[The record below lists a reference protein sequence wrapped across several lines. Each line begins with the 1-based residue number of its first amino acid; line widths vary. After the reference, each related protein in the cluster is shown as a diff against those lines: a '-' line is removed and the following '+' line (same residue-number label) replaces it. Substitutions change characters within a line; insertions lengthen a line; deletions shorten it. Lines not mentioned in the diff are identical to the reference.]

1 MNAAW
6 NLRRKRDI
14 TIMAKNEKKSFVKG
28 AFILGVAGL
37 ICKVIGAF
45 FRIPLYNML
54 GDGMQY
60 YEAVYPYYST
70 LLVISSAGLPT
81 AISRMVAEHTAVGD
95 ILGAKRVFRK
105 SQILLLI
112 IGLVTTALMY
122 FGADFLARTTV
133 GPLAA
138 PSFRV
143 MSPALLIVSVM
154 CSYRGY
160 LQGLQQMTGTAMSQL
175 AEQAGKLLIG
185 LYLASK
191 WMTKGLEFGAMGAV
205 AGVTIS
211 ELIALLV
218 VGGFYLFRKRDI
230 ELMQPDSDA
239 ATVSDRHIIR
249 GLLAIAIP
257 VTIGASIMPITGIAD
272 ASLIKSTLMSIGF
285 DEAAASMRY
294 VALRSNVTNII
305 NMPAVLT
312 IALAMSLVP
321 AISAARTA
329 KDQKTIN
336 TVSAMGIK
344 LAMFI
349 GIPCAVGLFALS
361 APVIDLLYTID
372 DQRLAIASALMR
384 TSAIGVIF
392 LSLVQALTG
401 ILQGAGKQH
410 IPVINLVIGGV
421 VKVVLML
428 TLMRNPHIEI
438 QGAAISTT
446 ACYIVAGVLDAIYLI
461 RYTKLKLNVMDTFVK
476 PIIAALI
483 MGGTAYFSY
492 MLIHSFVHS
501 NTIATAGAILIGV
514 ALYLAG
520 VLAMR
525 MFSEE
530 DLTFIPGGSILA
542 KLQSRKR

>member
-1 MNAAW
+1 MV
-6 NLRRKRDI
+6 
-14 TIMAKNEKKSFVKG
+14 KNEKKSFVKG
-28 AFILGVAGL
+28 AFILGAAGL
-37 ICKVIGAF
+37 ICKIIGAF

-81 AISRMVAEHTAVGD
+81 AISRMVAERTAIGD
-95 ILGAKRVFRK
+95 IMGAKRVFRK
-105 SQILLLI
+105 SQILLFG
-112 IGLVTTALMY
+112 IGIVTMALMY

-143 MSPALLIVSVM
+143 MSPALLIVSLM

-175 AEQAGKLLIG
+175 AEQAGKLAIG
-185 LYLASK
+185 LYLAAR
-191 WMTKGLEFGAMGAV
+191 WMPRGLEYGAMGAV
-205 AGVTIS
+205 AGVTLS
-211 ELIALLV
+211 ELLALLV

-230 ELMQPDSDA
+230 EMSASLESAETSDKG
-239 ATVSDRHIIR
+239 IIR

-285 DEAAASMRY
+285 SEAAASMRY

-329 KDQKTIN
+329 KDQKTIH

-361 APVIDLLYTID
+361 APVIDLLYSID
-372 DQRLAIASALMR
+372 AERLSIASALMR
-384 TSAIGVIF
+384 TSAVGVIF
-392 LSLVQALTG
+392 LSLVQTLTG

-410 IPVINLVIGGV
+410 IPVINLFIGGV

-428 TLMRNPHIEI
+428 TLMRNPQIEI

-446 ACYIVAGVLDAIYLI
+446 ACYTVAGVLDAIFLI

-476 PIIAALI
+476 PIVAALI
-483 MGGTAYFSY
+483 MGAAAYYGYS
-492 MLIHSFVHS
+492 LIYAKVAS
-501 NTIATAGAILIGV
+501 NTIATAGAILVGFV
-514 ALYLAG
+514 LYLIC
-520 VLAMR
+520 VLWMR
-525 MFSEE
+525 MFTEE
-530 DLTFIPGGSILA
+530 DLAFIPGGSILA
-542 KLQSRKR
+542 KLQFRRK

>member
-1 MNAAW
+1 
-6 NLRRKRDI
+6 
-14 TIMAKNEKKSFVKG
+14 MAKNDKKSFVKG
-28 AFILGVAGL
+28 AVILGAAGL

-81 AISRMVAEHTAVGD
+81 AISRMVAERSAIGD
-95 ILGAKRVFRK
+95 MAGAKRVFRK
-105 SQILLLI
+105 SQLLLTI
-112 IGLVTTALMY
+112 IGLITFALMY
-122 FGADFLARTTV
+122 FGADILARSTV

-138 PSFRV
+138 PSFRM

-175 AEQAGKLLIG
+175 AEQAGKLAIG
-185 LYLASK
+185 LYLAAR
-191 WMTKGLEFGAMGAV
+191 WMPRGLEYGAMGAV

-211 ELIALLV
+211 ELLALIV
-218 VGGFYLFRKRDI
+218 VGAFYLFRKRDL
-230 ELMQPDSDA
+230 ELQEMQISEPI
-239 ATVSDRHIIR
+239 SDRAIIR

-257 VTIGASIMPITGIAD
+257 VTIGASIMPITGILD
-272 ASLIKSTLMSIGF
+272 ASLIKSTLISIGF

-294 VALRSNVTNII
+294 VALRSNVINII

-329 KDQKTIN
+329 KDQKAIH

-361 APVIDLLYTID
+361 APVIDLLYNID

-384 TSAIGVIF
+384 TSAVGVIF
-392 LSLVQALTG
+392 LSLVQTLTG

-410 IPVINLVIGGV
+410 IPVINLFIGGV

-428 TLMRNPHIEI
+428 TLMRNPAIEI

-446 ACYIVAGVLDAIYLI
+446 ACYTVAGILDAIYLI
-461 RYTKLKLNVMDTFVK
+461 RFTKLKLNVLDTFIK
-476 PIIAALI
+476 PTVAALI
-483 MGGTAYFSY
+483 MGGAAYFSY
-492 MLIHSFVHS
+492 GLIYSRIPS
-501 NTIATAGAILIGV
+501 NTVATAGAILVGV
-514 ALYLAG
+514 GLYLVG
-520 VLAMR
+520 VLWMR

-530 DLTFIPGGSILA
+530 DLAFIPGGSILA
-542 KLQSRKR
+542 KLQFRRK

>member
-1 MNAAW
+1 
-6 NLRRKRDI
+6 
-14 TIMAKNEKKSFVKG
+14 MAKNDKKTFVKG
-28 AFILGVAGL
+28 AVILGVAGL

-81 AISRMVAEHTAVGD
+81 AISRMVAERIAVGD
-95 ILGAKRVFRK
+95 VRGAKRVFRK
-105 SQILLLI
+105 SQVLLLG
-112 IGLVTTALMY
+112 IGIVTTAMMF
-122 FGADFLARTTV
+122 FGANFLARTTV
-133 GPLAA
+133 GPAAA
-138 PSFRV
+138 PSFRM
-143 MSPALLIVSVM
+143 MSPALLIVSLM

-175 AEQAGKLLIG
+175 AEQAGKLAIG
-185 LYLASK
+185 LFLAAK
-191 WMTKGLEFGAMGAV
+191 WMPRGLEYGAMGAV

-211 ELIALLV
+211 ELLALIV
-218 VGGFYLFRKRDI
+218 VGAFYFFRKRDL
-230 ELMQPDSDA
+230 ELDNTAVPTA
-239 ATVSDRHIIR
+239 ASNGEGIIR

-272 ASLIKSTLMSIGF
+272 ASLIKRTLIDIGF
-285 DEAAASMRY
+285 SEAAASMRY

-321 AISAARTA
+321 AVSAARTA
-329 KDQKTIN
+329 KDQKTIH

-361 APVIDLLYTID
+361 APVIDLLYSID
-372 DQRLAIASALMR
+372 AERLAIASALMR

-392 LSLVQALTG
+392 LSLVQTLTG
-401 ILQGAGKQH
+401 ILQGAGKQQ
-410 IPVINLVIGGV
+410 IPVINLFIGGV

-428 TLMRNPHIEI
+428 TLMRNPNIEI

-446 ACYIVAGVLDAIYLI
+446 ACYTVAGLLDAIYLI
-461 RYTKLKLNVMDTFVK
+461 RYTKLRLNVMDTFIK
-476 PIIAALI
+476 PLVAALI
-483 MGGTAYFSY
+483 MGGAAYY
-492 MLIHSFVHS
+492 CYTLIHMQIHS
-501 NTIATAGAILIGV
+501 NTIATAGAILVGV
-514 ALYLAG
+514 VLYLICT
-520 VLAMR
+520 LWMR

-530 DLTFIPGGSILA
+530 DLAFIPGGSILA
-542 KLQSRKR
+542 KLQFRR

>member
-1 MNAAW
+1 
-6 NLRRKRDI
+6 
-14 TIMAKNEKKSFVKG
+14 MAKNDKKTFVKG
-28 AFILGVAGL
+28 AFILGAAGL

-81 AISRMVAEHTAVGD
+81 AISRMVAERMALGD
-95 ILGAKRVFRK
+95 VPGAKRVFRK
-105 SQILLLI
+105 SQALLFG
-112 IGLVTTALMY
+112 IGIVTTALMF
-122 FGADFLARTTV
+122 FGAGFLARTTV
-133 GPLAA
+133 GAAAA
-138 PSFRV
+138 PSFRM
-143 MSPALLIVSVM
+143 MSPALLIVSMM

-175 AEQAGKLLIG
+175 AEQVGKLTIG

-191 WMTKGLEFGAMGAV
+191 WMPRGLEYGAMGAV
-205 AGVTIS
+205 AGVTLS
-211 ELIALLV
+211 ELLALIV
-218 VGGFYLFRKRDI
+218 VGVFYLFRRRDL
-230 ELMQPDSDA
+230 ELDA
-239 ATVSDRHIIR
+239 VPAETSSGKGIIR

-272 ASLIKSTLMSIGF
+272 ASLIKRTLLDIGF
-285 DEAAASMRY
+285 SEAAASMRY

-321 AISAARTA
+321 AVSAARTA
-329 KDQKTIN
+329 KDQKTIH

-344 LAMFI
+344 IAMFI

-361 APVIDLLYTID
+361 APVIDLLYSID
-372 DQRLAIASALMR
+372 AERLAIASALMR
-384 TSAIGVIF
+384 TSAVGVIF
-392 LSLVQALTG
+392 LSLVQTLTG

-410 IPVINLVIGGV
+410 VPVINLFIGGV

-428 TLMRNPHIEI
+428 TLMRNPNIEI

-446 ACYIVAGVLDAIYLI
+446 ACYTVAGVLDAIYLI
-461 RYTKLKLNVMDTFVK
+461 RYTKLKLNVLNTFIK
-476 PIIAALI
+476 PLVAALI
-483 MGGTAYFSY
+483 MGGAAYFSY
-492 MLIHSFVHS
+492 TLIHTMIPS
-501 NTIATAGAILIGV
+501 NAVATAGAILVGV
-514 ALYLAG
+514 ALYLICT
-520 VLAMR
+520 LWMQI
-525 MFSEE
+525 FTEE
-530 DLTFIPGGSILA
+530 DLAFIPGGSMLA
-542 KLQSRKR
+542 KLQFRR

>member
-1 MNAAW
+1 
-6 NLRRKRDI
+6 
-14 TIMAKNEKKSFVKG
+14 MAKNDKKSFVKG
-28 AFILGVAGL
+28 AFILGAAGL

-81 AISRMVAEHTAVGD
+81 AISRMVAERAAVGD
-95 ILGAKRVFRK
+95 MLGARRVFRK
-105 SQILLLI
+105 SQVLLFI
-112 IGLVTTALMY
+112 IGAATTALMF

-143 MSPALLIVSVM
+143 MSPALLIVSLM

-160 LQGLQQMTGTAMSQL
+160 LQGLQHMTGTAMSQL
-175 AEQAGKLLIG
+175 AEQAGKLAIG
-185 LYLASK
+185 LYLAAR
-191 WMTKGLEFGAMGAV
+191 WMPRGLEFGAMGAV

-218 VGGFYLFRKRDI
+218 VGAFYLFRKRDF
-230 ELMQPDSDA
+230 ELAQQTATGETISDKG
-239 ATVSDRHIIR
+239 IIR
-249 GLLAIAIP
+249 GLLSIAIP

-272 ASLIKSTLMSIGF
+272 ASLIKRTLLDIGF
-285 DEAAASMRY
+285 SEAAASMRY

-329 KDQKTIN
+329 KDQKAIH

-361 APVIDLLYTID
+361 APVIDLLYNID
-372 DQRLAIASALMR
+372 PERLAIASSLMR

-392 LSLVQALTG
+392 LSLVQTLTG

-410 IPVINLVIGGV
+410 IPVINLLIGGV

-428 TLMRNPHIEI
+428 TLMRNPQIEI

-446 ACYIVAGVLDAIYLI
+446 ACYTVAGILDAIYLI
-461 RYTKLKLNVMDTFVK
+461 RYTKLKLNVLDTFIK
-476 PIIAALI
+476 PLVAALI
-483 MGGTAYFSY
+483 MGGSAYFTY
-492 MLIHSFVHS
+492 TLIHQQIPS
-501 NTIATAGAILIGV
+501 NTIATAGAIFVGV
-514 ALYLAG
+514 ALYLICA
-520 VLAMR
+520 LWMR

-530 DLTFIPGGSILA
+530 DLAFIPGGSILL
-542 KLQSRKR
+542 KIQYRR

>member
-1 MNAAW
+1 
-6 NLRRKRDI
+6 
-14 TIMAKNEKKSFVKG
+14 MAKNDKKTFVKG
-28 AFILGVAGL
+28 AFILGAAGL

-81 AISRMVAEHTAVGD
+81 AISRMVAERMALGD
-95 ILGAKRVFRK
+95 VPGAKRVFRK
-105 SQILLLI
+105 SQALLFG
-112 IGLVTTALMY
+112 IGIVTTALMF
-122 FGADFLARTTV
+122 FGAGFLARTTV
-133 GPLAA
+133 GAAAA
-138 PSFRV
+138 PSFRM
-143 MSPALLIVSVM
+143 MSPALLIVSMM

-175 AEQAGKLLIG
+175 AEQVGKLTIG

-191 WMTKGLEFGAMGAV
+191 WMPRGLEYGAMGAV
-205 AGVTIS
+205 AGVTLS
-211 ELIALLV
+211 ELLALIV
-218 VGGFYLFRKRDI
+218 VGVFYLFRRRDL
-230 ELMQPDSDA
+230 ELDA
-239 ATVSDRHIIR
+239 VPAETSSGKGIIR

-272 ASLIKSTLMSIGF
+272 ASLIKRTLLDIGF
-285 DEAAASMRY
+285 SEAAASMRY

-321 AISAARTA
+321 AVSAARTA
-329 KDQKTIN
+329 RDQKTIH

-344 LAMFI
+344 IAMFI

-361 APVIDLLYTID
+361 APVIDLLYSID
-372 DQRLAIASALMR
+372 AERLAIASALMR
-384 TSAIGVIF
+384 TSAVGVIF
-392 LSLVQALTG
+392 LSLVQTLTG

-410 IPVINLVIGGV
+410 VPVINLFIGGV

-428 TLMRNPHIEI
+428 TLMRNPNIEI

-446 ACYIVAGVLDAIYLI
+446 ACYTVAGVLDAIYLI
-461 RYTKLKLNVMDTFVK
+461 RYTKLKLNVLNTFIK
-476 PIIAALI
+476 PLVAALI
-483 MGGTAYFSY
+483 MGGAAYFSY
-492 MLIHSFVHS
+492 TLIHTMIPS
-501 NTIATAGAILIGV
+501 NAVATAGAILVGV
-514 ALYLAG
+514 ALYLICT
-520 VLAMR
+520 LWMQI
-525 MFSEE
+525 FTEE
-530 DLTFIPGGSILA
+530 DLAFIPGGSMLA
-542 KLQSRKR
+542 KLQFRR

>member
-1 MNAAW
+1 
-6 NLRRKRDI
+6 
-14 TIMAKNEKKSFVKG
+14 MAKNDKKTFVKG
-28 AFILGVAGL
+28 AVILGVAGL

-81 AISRMVAEHTAVGD
+81 AISRMVAERMAVGD
-95 ILGAKRVFRK
+95 VFGAKRVFRK
-105 SQILLLI
+105 SQILLFG
-112 IGLVTTALMY
+112 IGAVTTALMF
-122 FGADFLARTTV
+122 FGADFLAKTTV

-143 MSPALLIVSVM
+143 MSPALLIVSLM

-160 LQGLQQMTGTAMSQL
+160 LQGLQKMTGTAMSQL
-175 AEQAGKLLIG
+175 SEQAGKLAIG
-185 LYLASK
+185 LYLAAK
-191 WMTKGLEFGAMGAV
+191 WMPRGLEYGAMGAV
-205 AGVTIS
+205 AGVTLS
-211 ELIALLV
+211 ELLALIV
-218 VGGFYLFRKRDI
+218 VGIFYLLRKRDI
-230 ELMQPDSDA
+230 ELQ
-239 ATVSDRHIIR
+239 ATPTENASSGKGVIR

-272 ASLIKSTLMSIGF
+272 ASLIKRTLLDIGF
-285 DEAAASMRY
+285 SEAAASMRY

-329 KDQKTIN
+329 NDQKGIH

-361 APVIDLLYTID
+361 APVIDLLYNID
-372 DQRLAIASALMR
+372 AQRLEIASALMR
-384 TSAIGVIF
+384 TSAVGVIF
-392 LSLVQALTG
+392 LSLVQTLTG

-410 IPVINLVIGGV
+410 IPVINLFIGGV
-421 VKVVLML
+421 VKVLLML
-428 TLMRNPHIEI
+428 TLMRNPQIEI

-446 ACYIVAGVLDAIYLI
+446 ACYTVAGILDAIYLI
-461 RYTKLKLNVMDTFVK
+461 RYTKLKLNVMDTFIK
-476 PIIAALI
+476 PLVAALI
-483 MGGTAYFSY
+483 MGGAAYFSY
-492 MLIHSFVHS
+492 AILYSKIHS
-501 NTIATAGAILIGV
+501 NTIATAGAILVGVGLYLIGV
-514 ALYLAG
+514 LW
-520 VLAMR
+520 MR

-530 DLTFIPGGSILA
+530 DLSFIPGGSLLA
-542 KLQSRKR
+542 KLQFGRQSRKEETNG

>member
-1 MNAAW
+1 
-6 NLRRKRDI
+6 
-14 TIMAKNEKKSFVKG
+14 MAKNDKKTFVKG
-28 AFILGVAGL
+28 AFILGAAGL
-37 ICKVIGAF
+37 ICKIIGAF

-54 GDGMQY
+54 GDGMQF

-81 AISRMVAEHTAVGD
+81 AISRMVAERTAVGD
-95 ILGAKRVFRK
+95 VLGAKRVFRK
-105 SQILLLI
+105 SQILLLG
-112 IGLVTTALMY
+112 IGIVTTALMY
-122 FGADFLARTTV
+122 FGADVLARTTV

-143 MSPALLIVSVM
+143 MSPALLIVSLM

-175 AEQAGKLLIG
+175 AEQAGKLAIG
-185 LYLASK
+185 LYLASR
-191 WMTKGLEFGAMGAV
+191 WMSRGLEYGAMGAV
-205 AGVTIS
+205 AGVTLS
-211 ELIALLV
+211 ELLALLV
-218 VGGFYLFRKRDI
+218 VGAFYLFRKRDL
-230 ELMQPDSDA
+230 ELSNTA
-239 ATVSDRHIIR
+239 AGEPASEKGIIR

-257 VTIGASIMPITGIAD
+257 VTIGASIMPITGIVD
-272 ASLIKSTLMSIGF
+272 ASLIKNTLLSIGF
-285 DEAAASMRY
+285 SEAAASMRY

-329 KDQKTIN
+329 KDTKAMH

-361 APVIDLLYTID
+361 APVIDLLYNID
-372 DQRLAIASALMR
+372 SQRLAIASALMR

-392 LSLVQALTG
+392 LSLVQTLTG
-401 ILQGAGKQH
+401 ILQGVGKQH
-410 IPVINLVIGGV
+410 IPVINLVIGGA

-428 TLMRNPHIEI
+428 TLMRNPQIEI

-446 ACYIVAGVLDAIYLI
+446 ACYTVAGILDAIYLI
-461 RYTKLKLNVMDTFVK
+461 RYTKLKLNVMDTFIK
-476 PIIAALI
+476 PLIAALI
-483 MGGTAYFSY
+483 MGGAAYFTY
-492 MLIHSFVHS
+492 ALIHSKIAS
-501 NTIATAGAILIGV
+501 NTIATAGAILVG
-514 ALYLAG
+514 AGLYLVCA
-520 VLAMR
+520 LAMR
-525 MFSEE
+525 MFTE
-530 DLTFIPGGSILA
+530 DDLAFIPGGSLLA
-542 KLQSRKR
+542 KLLFRRR

>member
-1 MNAAW
+1 M
-6 NLRRKRDI
+6 
-14 TIMAKNEKKSFVKG
+14 
-28 AFILGVAGL
+28 

-81 AISRMVAEHTAVGD
+81 AISRMVAERMALGD
-95 ILGAKRVFRK
+95 VPGAKRVFRK
-105 SQILLLI
+105 SQALLFG
-112 IGLVTTALMY
+112 IGIVTTALMF
-122 FGADFLARTTV
+122 FGAGFLARTTV
-133 GPLAA
+133 GAAAA
-138 PSFRV
+138 PSFRM
-143 MSPALLIVSVM
+143 MSPALLIVSMM

-175 AEQAGKLLIG
+175 AEQVGKLTIG

-191 WMTKGLEFGAMGAV
+191 WMPRGLEYGAMGAV
-205 AGVTIS
+205 AGVTLS
-211 ELIALLV
+211 ELLALIV
-218 VGGFYLFRKRDI
+218 VGVFYLFRRRDL
-230 ELMQPDSDA
+230 ELDA
-239 ATVSDRHIIR
+239 VPAETSSGKGIIR

-272 ASLIKSTLMSIGF
+272 ASLIKRTLLDIGF
-285 DEAAASMRY
+285 SEAAASMRY

-321 AISAARTA
+321 AVSAARTA
-329 KDQKTIN
+329 KDQKTIH

-344 LAMFI
+344 IAMFI

-361 APVIDLLYTID
+361 APVIDLLYSID
-372 DQRLAIASALMR
+372 AERLAIASALMR
-384 TSAIGVIF
+384 TSAVGVIF
-392 LSLVQALTG
+392 LSLVQTLTG

-410 IPVINLVIGGV
+410 VPVINLFIGGV

-428 TLMRNPHIEI
+428 TLMRNPNIEI

-446 ACYIVAGVLDAIYLI
+446 ACYTVAGVLDAIYLI
-461 RYTKLKLNVMDTFVK
+461 RYTKLKLNVLNTFIK
-476 PIIAALI
+476 PLVAALI
-483 MGGTAYFSY
+483 MGGAAYFSY
-492 MLIHSFVHS
+492 TLIHTMIPS
-501 NTIATAGAILIGV
+501 NAVATAGAILVGV
-514 ALYLAG
+514 ALYLICT
-520 VLAMR
+520 LWMQI
-525 MFSEE
+525 FTEE
-530 DLTFIPGGSILA
+530 DLAFIPGGSMLA
-542 KLQSRKR
+542 KLQFRR